1 MFIQRSFL
9 RSSLQKGL
17 SFAGLTLGL
26 MVATTALAEAEA
38 KETVQLPN
46 SETTSRLA
54 AAPAGQASL
63 KDGTYLYGES
73 SQPGK
78 IQQEYF
84 VFEVNDNQVVGAAYM
99 PRSGFDCFYG
109 NLSNSKLDLTVI
121 SSFHAEAYPHS
132 VNLQVYEPV
141 AQVSENDQRLLATCK
156 ADLANTWQAQ
166 R

>member
-1 MFIQRSFL
+1 
-9 RSSLQKGL
+9 
-17 SFAGLTLGL
+17 